1 MRGAITVIDL
11 RASNDLIKDGAVIS
25 VEKWNDKIFFY
36 LATGYAVEIDVSL
49 LVEEAVIEKLKK

>member
-1 MRGAITVIDL
+1 MRGAITVRDL